1 MTFRNVEG
9 ARGVTNVN
17 SPPVS
22 SWRIPTPL
30 AKVIRVLID
39 KQIDAV
45 TGMTVMT
52 FLLLAAATDTIEH
65 MYEAPREDIERIK
78 AQAHEMAQ
86 NKH

>member
-30 AKVIRVLID
+30 AKVIRVIID

-52 FLLLAAATDTIEH
+52 SCS
-65 MYEAPREDIERIK
+65 
-78 AQAHEMAQ
+78 
-86 NKH
+86 